1 MDGTRLA
8 AGTVVGGVTLF
19 VLGYLIFDVA
29 LGDFYVAN
37 SGSATG
43 LWRNAPLWWAAILG
57 TLAYGALITFAIGN
71 ASGASSPAACATVG
85 ATVGFLLW
93 FTADFIVYSYMDMA
107 TLTRT
112 VIDPL
117 LEAVRGGV
125 AGAVIAVALARRP
138 VAVR

>member
-71 ASGASSPAACATVG
+71 ASGASSPAACATSAPLSSSSSG
-85 ATVGFLLW
+85 SPQISSSTATW
-93 FTADFIVYSYMDMA
+93 IC
-107 TLTRT
+107 
-112 VIDPL
+112 
-117 LEAVRGGV
+117 
-125 AGAVIAVALARRP
+125 RR
-138 VAVR
+138 

>member
-1 MDGTRLA
+1 MRD
-8 AGTVVGGVTLF
+8 
-19 VLGYLIFDVA
+19 
-29 LGDFYVAN
+29 
-37 SGSATG
+37 
-43 LWRNAPLWWAAILG
+43 
-57 TLAYGALITFAIGN
+57 
-71 ASGASSPAACATVG
+71 VG
-85 ATVGFLLW
+85 ATVEFLLW
-93 FTADFIVYSYMDMA
+93 FTADFIVYSYMDMP